1 MADFQKNKRH
11 QRNGDQA
18 KKGHEVNS
26 FIRKNLPEV
35 HSCKKHTRYNHAGR
49 TNHASDR
56 MKRIVDQCRKPDAR
70 EEKKNSDENRDN
82 IEVQNNFLP
91 VIGSL
96 PADHLFAVCP
106 EKDKLYTHVNA
117 AVKHPFFPLK

>member
-18 KKGHEVNS
+18 EKGHEVNP
-26 FIRKNLPEV
+26 FICKNLLEV
-35 HSCKKHTRYNHAGR
+35 HAGKKHTRHNHTGR
-49 TNHASDR
+49 TNHASDG
-56 MKRIVDQCRKPDAR
+56 MKRIVDQRRKPDAR

-82 IEVQNNFLP
+82 IEVQNNLLP

-96 PADHLFAVCP
+96 TADHLFAVRP
-106 EKDKLYTHVNA
+106 EKDKLYAHINT
-117 AVKHPFFPLK
+117 AVKHPFRS